1 MEKALN
7 KSSKNYELEI
17 INSVMAKYIK
27 VFQSMYMY
35 VKVYMSTLLLTLMK
49 THQWKLF
56 WILVGN

>member
-27 VFQSMYMY
+27 VFQSM
-35 VKVYMSTLLLTLMK
+35 
-49 THQWKLF
+49 
-56 WILVGN
+56 